1 MLQLRRSEDR
11 GVGEHGGWLT
21 SRHSFSFANYYD
33 PRFMGFSVLRV
44 INDDVVAPGAGF
56 PKHGHR
62 DMEIISVVLQGSIE
76 HKDSMGHVSRLRA
89 GEVQRMSAGTGVTH
103 SEYNPSADEPLRFLQ
118 IWIEPER
125 QGLIPS
131 YEQRA
136 IAEQAQ
142 KKLSLLASPA
152 GEDTGEAT
160 DAMQLHQDAR
170 LYFGRLQSD
179 ESLTQLL
186 DSKRK
191 YYLHIITGDLNVNQQ
206 AISAGDALAITD
218 ESKLKMDSVANSEF
232 LLFDLP

>member
-62 DMEIISVVLQGSIE
+62 DMEIISVVLQGCIE
-76 HKDSMGHVSRLRA
+76 HKDSMGHVSRLCA
-89 GEVQRMSAGTGVTH
+89 DEMNNGVQRMSAGTGVTH
-103 SEYNPSADEPLRFLQ
+103 SEYNPSQDESLRFLQ
-118 IWIEPER
+118 IWIEPDR
-125 QGLIPS
+125 TGIDPS

-136 IAEQAQ
+136 IAKQTSE
-142 KKLSLLASPA
+142 KLTLLASPA
-152 GEDTGEAT
+152 G
-160 DAMQLHQDAR
+160 DAEGAMRLHQDAR
-170 LYFGRLQSD
+170 LYFGHLQAS
-179 ESLTQLL
+179 ESLSQLL
-186 DSKRK
+186 DSKRQ
-191 YYLHIITGDLNVNQQ
+191 YYLHVIKGELNVHQQ
-206 AISAGDALAITD
+206 AVSAGDALAIAEESELKLDSMTD
-218 ESKLKMDSVANSEF
+218 SEF